1 MSPGYLPFKDA
12 LQLPAFVCDNCG
24 WWQRHFETPAS
35 CPLCHD
41 ARHVVPHLL
50 TRRHD
55 VTDVAGETVELDDL
69 RGRDLDT
76 EVLTEATRRLM
87 AAILELL
94 CEIRGERP
102 GAPPLDTG

>member
-1 MSPGYLPFKDA
+1 M
-12 LQLPAFVCDNCG
+12 
-24 WWQRHFETPAS
+24 
-35 CPLCHD
+35 
-41 ARHVVPHLL
+41 PHLL

-55 VTDVAGETVELDDL
+55 VTVVAGEPVDLDDL

-102 GAPPLDTG
+102 GAPPLDNPRSGSRPTDARGMR